1 MKSKKTPKATK
12 AKGKGK
18 GKAAKATK
26 VEDETPPSLEQQEE
40 YVEKEYNRVKGQ
52 NVVVLSF
59 LTPSLTNT
67 AILKDK
73 IEKTT
78 DLQTKCNLYEE
89 LMNEKLSTRAV
100 KILGVFKDEEEARIY
115 VTTELPD
122 YKDFHI
128 FLGDMHKWLAFN
140 EDFCDSREYL
150 DEELSKL
157 LKDHIKDKKEQEQLL
172 KKRIEITKRELEEK
186 SLLET

>member
-1 MKSKKTPKATK
+1 MNYFEKWYTPSKLHHYYILSNFNKTKSEIVYFDFFTDFTYLDEGKKTPKATK

-18 GKAAKATK
+18 AVKETK
-26 VEDETPPSLEQQEE
+26 VEDETPSLLEEQEE
-40 YVEKEYNRVKGQ
+40 YVEKEYNRVNGQ

-140 EDFCDSREYL
+140 EDFCDS
-150 DEELSKL
+150 
-157 LKDHIKDKKEQEQLL
+157 
-172 KKRIEITKRELEEK
+172 KRIFG
-186 SLLET
+186 